1 MRIAQINICDNGSTG
16 KIMLD
21 IFSVLDKDN
30 ERIAFVSHK
39 YGNAPY
45 VKRIHSKFGYRVH
58 KFLSMYLGL
67 DEWGSYFS
75 TKKMIRALKKFSPD
89 LLHLHNIHSHAL
101 NYRLLFRYIK
111 KENLKTVWTLHDCWA
126 FTGGCFYFE
135 RSGCERWKT
144 GCGSC
149 PDLKSA
155 GMIVPLDCTRKLFRI
170 KKMAFTG
177 VKDMTLVTPSDWLK
191 ELAEQSFLKEYEIR
205 VIRNGI
211 NTEIFSP
218 TDAHT
223 CEDTID
229 FSKKI
234 LLGVAAPFT
243 ERKGFSD
250 FLKLAEIL
258 DDPYRLVLVGVSQE
272 QKKLL
277 PENVIGICRTEN
289 QNQLAELYSRAYA
302 FVNLTYEDNFPTV
315 NLEALACGAPVV
327 CYRTGGA
334 AEMLTE
340 ENGVV
345 LEQGDYKGVLD
356 ALPKLEKIRENSGE
370 FAREAKSMY
379 SKEQM
384 GRSYIDLYEQ
394 ILGR

>member
-1 MRIAQINICDNGSTG
+1 M
-16 KIMLD
+16 
-21 IFSVLDKDN
+21 
-30 ERIAFVSHK
+30 
-39 YGNAPY
+39 
-45 VKRIHSKFGYRVH
+45 
-58 KFLSMYLGL
+58 
-67 DEWGSYFS
+67 
-75 TKKMIRALKKFSPD
+75 
-89 LLHLHNIHSHAL
+89 
-101 NYRLLFRYIK
+101 
-111 KENLKTVWTLHDCWA
+111 
-126 FTGGCFYFE
+126 
-135 RSGCERWKT
+135 
-144 GCGSC
+144 
-149 PDLKSA
+149 
-155 GMIVPLDCTRKLFRI
+155 
-170 KKMAFTG
+170 
-177 VKDMTLVTPSDWLK
+177 
-191 ELAEQSFLKEYEIR
+191 
-205 VIRNGI
+205 
-211 NTEIFSP
+211 
-218 TDAHT
+218 
-223 CEDTID
+223 
-229 FSKKI
+229 
-234 LLGVAAPFT
+234 
-243 ERKGFSD
+243 
-250 FLKLAEIL
+250 KLAEIL

-340 ENGVV
+340 EYGVV

-384 GRSYIDLYEQ
+384 GRNYIDLYEQ